1 MPDEKKKRVT
11 VFGGVLD
18 AINTNRRKKDTINP
32 QAPGMGTTQSMPAL
46 DPQQGVEGMQQQ
58 FLDWQVTKIAHD
70 LYTRTVYYDT
80 DRISAYQDFRAMDGT
95 PEIAA
100 ALNIIRDECLTR
112 SERGNILEI
121 YSEDKR
127 VKQVLNDLFKNVL
140 NVDFNLRLWIRD
152 LVKYGDYFV
161 LLQIDKEVGIYDFLT
176 LPMEEVHR
184 EEGYDGRTSSIR
196 FRWETTGDYFEE
208 WQVAHFRLLE
218 DSRKLPYGRS
228 ILDSSRKLWKQ
239 LQLAEDAMLVYRI
252 TRAPERRVFYIEV
265 GNLPDADVKQY
276 MGKVQNQIR
285 KQPIV
290 DARTGNMTQKY
301 DPENVTEDYWIP
313 IRGDKS
319 SKIETLPGA
328 ANLGDIHDIEY
339 LQNKLFA
346 ALQVPKTYLNF
357 AESMPGGSTL
367 SQADI
372 RFSRTINS
380 IQEAILLE
388 LRRVANVHL
397 YFLGFEDD
405 LDNFHLTLTNPSTQQ
420 ELLKLETMKARLEVF
435 KEFFNTEATAPAS
448 YTWAMENILGFSKSD
463 IKLMLKQK
471 KVEKK
476 IFAEID
482 SAVETYKKI
491 GLFDEL
497 DERYED
503 PEAAAAMAAGGG
515 GAPGEEGGGDLGGG
529 GGGGGLGGFGGGGL
543 DLGGGGAAPM
553 GGEEAGVAPEGGE
566 EAGVAPEGGEEEVP
580 PIAEGKVARIM
591 KKSDRRMNGLINE
604 LLGPDDE
611 ILYLMKE
618 NAKKEDN
625 ILVKKNKSMNIKT
638 KNLLE
643 SIDKTLNSVGVEGAQ
658 KGVITEDVELSGKT
672 TDTSHTLYESNEKNN
687 QKTKEIFDSLDKITY
702 SEE

>member
-1 MPDEKKKRVT
+1 MAENQKKSAGSI
-11 VFGGVLD
+11 FGGVLD
-18 AINTNRRKKDTINP
+18 AINTNRRKKSTIDVNT
-32 QAPGMGTTQSMPAL
+32 PGMGVTQTMPAL
-46 DPQQGVEGMQQQ
+46 DPQGGVEQMQQQ

-112 SERGNILEI
+112 SERGNILEV
-121 YSEDKR
+121 YSENQR
-127 VKQVLNDLFKNVL
+127 VKDVLNDLFKNVL

-161 LLQIDKEVGIYDFLT
+161 MLQVDKEVGIYDFLT

-208 WQVAHFRLLE
+208 WQIAHFRLLE

-228 ILDSSRKLWKQ
+228 LLDSSRKLWKQ

-252 TRAPERRVFYIEV
+252 VRAPERRIFYIEV
-265 GNLPDADVKQY
+265 GNLPDTDVKTY

-285 KQPIV
+285 KQPIIDV
-290 DARTGNMTQKY
+290 RTGNMTQKY

-319 SKIETLPGA
+319 SRIETLPGA
-328 ANLGDIHDIEY
+328 ANLGDIQDIEY

-372 RFSRTINS
+372 RFSRTVNS

-397 YFLGFEDD
+397 YFSGLLDD
-405 LDNFHLTLTNPSTQQ
+405 LDNFQLTLTNPSTQQ
-420 ELLKLETMKARLEVF
+420 EILKLETMKMRLEVF
-435 KEFFNTEATAPAS
+435 KEMFNTEAQSPAS
-448 YTWAMENILGFSKSD
+448 YTWAMENVLGFSKSD

-503 PEAAAAMAAGGG
+503 PDAAAAVAAGGVP
-515 GAPGEEGGGDLGGG
+515 AEEGGDMGGG
-529 GGGGGLGGFGGGGL
+529 GGGGGLGGFGGGM
-543 DLGGGGAAPM
+543 DLGGGVGGAGAAAP
-553 GGEEAGVAPEGGE
+553 EAGAPE
-566 EAGVAPEGGEEEVP
+566 AGAEGEVP
-580 PIAEGKVARIM
+580 PAEEEPPLAESRYSKYS
-591 KKSDRRMNGLINE
+591 KNSDKRMNNMIYE
-604 LLGPDDE
+604 LLGPDE
-611 ILYLMKE
+611 EVIKRMRE
-618 NAKKEDN
+618 QKKQEDN
-625 ILVKKNKSMNIKT
+625 TLIKKNSSMNLRT
-638 KNLLE
+638 KKLLE
-643 SIDKTLNSVGVEGAQ
+643 SIGKSINSVDVDDVKSVLTEDSTGTEEGA
-658 KGVITEDVELSGKT
+658 
-672 TDTSHTLYESNEKNN
+672 DTLFESNEKNN
-687 QKTKEIFDSLDKITY
+687 EKTQEIFDRLDEITNT
-702 SEE
+702 EE